1 MSATPLSRL
10 PQFDPRLVPVSG
22 VDAHLPPVDAKAMT
36 PAALAQR
43 FQTPRPWQ
51 PEVVREIRFSDRA
64 PAQAAVLIPIVMH
77 GTDADSM
84 TVLLTERTAHLST
97 HSGQIAFP
105 GGRVDECDVDA
116 PAAAMREAFEEVG
129 LEYRFVQVLG
139 TLPVYVTGTAF
150 QVTPVVALVQ
160 PGFSLQPNAFEVA
173 DVFEVPL
180 AFLMNPSHHRHHA
193 VELRGVRREFLSIP
207 YQGVD
212 AQGRPRRY
220 FVWGATASMLRNLY
234 RFLSA

>member
-180 AFLMNPSHHRHHA
+180 AFLMNPAHQQRHQRM
-193 VELRGVRREFLSIP
+193 LGTMRRDYWAIP
-207 YQGVD
+207 WRD
-212 AQGRPRRY
+212 RY
-220 FVWGATASMLRNLY
+220 IWGATAAMLMILDRTL
-234 RFLSA
+234 RVDA